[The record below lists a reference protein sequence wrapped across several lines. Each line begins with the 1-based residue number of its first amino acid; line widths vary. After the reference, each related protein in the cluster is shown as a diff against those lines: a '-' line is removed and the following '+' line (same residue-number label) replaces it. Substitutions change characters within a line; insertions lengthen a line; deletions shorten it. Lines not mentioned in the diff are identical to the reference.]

1 MAHVLSFSLSL
12 FFLSFSTA
20 FSLSSNYFPFASR
33 QRMEDNG
40 SNVVSTWLSSGRKAL
55 GLSLPFSLRDLQGA
69 VCSHPD
75 EVLPTLGT
83 RRCSLLCFLPPG
95 SASPLLLRRRC
106 ITTGSYLVPFRPLLL
121 LGWLFENYGQVKKGH
136 KREWI
141 RQQYESERLFLG
153 ILRHSLGD
161 LIYKEV
167 GLVGKD

>member
-69 VCSHPD
+69 ESVVILTKFCPRWGPGGALCSAS
-75 EVLPTLGT
+75 
-83 RRCSLLCFLPPG
+83 SLLALPV
-95 SASPLLLRRRC
+95 LC
-106 ITTGSYLVPFRPLLL
+106 Y
-121 LGWLFENYGQVKKGH
+121 
-136 KREWI
+136 
-141 RQQYESERLFLG
+141 
-153 ILRHSLGD
+153 
-161 LIYKEV
+161 
-167 GLVGKD
+167 